1 MHLLLQSNSGLHL
14 KKEQLKGIKDNN
26 LLKHIFPG
34 PKDLASSAPSCSNI
48 YFRITY

>member
-34 PKDLASSAPSCSNI
+34 PKDFSFQRPFL
-48 YFRITY
+48 F